1 MVTTHYVALMIHK
14 DYIYR
19 ILLEIPQKNC
29 INYIVNIRASFINK
43 PPVL

>member
-19 ILLEIPQKNC
+19 ILLEICDKSPKK
-29 INYIVNIRASFINK
+29 IALIT
-43 PPVL
+43 L